1 MSISSV
7 SGFLG
12 SLSGLMGSSST
23 RQNSP
28 ESLTSARSE
37 MDEIREKGLTEWAR
51 EQKMEAL
58 KAKLRDEVL
67 SENKLT
73 EEGVAALP
81 TEQRNSIEDQIAQM
95 IQQKMQETMQRS
107 MDDAART
114 GKTEAVLLD
123 IMV

>member
-1 MSISSV
+1 MSISLV
-7 SGFLG
+7 SGVLG
-12 SLSGLMGSSST
+12 GLSGLMGSSST

-28 ESLTSARSE
+28 EAVSSARSE
-37 MDEIREKGLTEWAR
+37 MEEIRLKGLTEWAR

-58 KAKLRDEVL
+58 KEKIRAEFL
-67 SENKLT
+67 SQNKLT
-73 EEGVAALP
+73 EEGVASLS
-81 TEQRNSIEDQIAQM
+81 TEQRGSIEEEIARM
-95 IQQKMQETMQRS
+95 IQQKMEEAMQRS

>member
-12 SLSGLMGSSST
+12 GLAGLMGSNAT

-28 ESLTSARSE
+28 VEVSPARS
-37 MDEIREKGLTEWAR
+37 DLDQIREKGLSEWAR

-58 KAKLRDEVL
+58 KARLRAEVL
-67 SENKLT
+67 SDKGMSEQ
-73 EEGVAALP
+73 GVTGLP
-81 TEQRNSIEDQIAQM
+81 FEQRNSVEDEVARM
-95 IQQKMQETMQRS
+95 IQQKMEETIQRS

-114 GKTEAVLLD
+114 GKTEAILLD
-123 IMV
+123 IVV

>member
-12 SLSGLMGSSST
+12 GLAGMMGSNAT

-28 ESLTSARSE
+28 LEVSAARSE
-37 MDEIREKGLTEWAR
+37 MDQIREKGLSEWAR

-58 KAKLRDEVL
+58 KAKLRAEVL
-67 SENKLT
+67 SDKGLSEQ
-73 EEGVAALP
+73 GVASLS
-81 TEQRNSIEDQIAQM
+81 TEQQNSVEDEIARM
-95 IQQKMQETMQRS
+95 IQQKMEETIQRS
-107 MDDAART
+107 MEDAART

-123 IMV
+123 IVV

>member
-12 SLSGLMGSSST
+12 GLAGLMGSSGT

-28 ESLTSARSE
+28 ADVSSARSE

-58 KAKLRDEVL
+58 KEKLRAQVL

-73 EEGVAALP
+73 EQGVAGLSDS
-81 TEQRNSIEDQIAQM
+81 QRSSIEDEIAKL

-123 IMV
+123 IRV

>member
-1 MSISSV
+1 MSMSLV

-12 SLSGLMGSSST
+12 GLSGLMGPGST

-28 ESLTSARSE
+28 GAVSMARSE
-37 MDEIREKGLTEWAR
+37 MDEIRQKGLTEWAR

-58 KAKLRDEVL
+58 KEKLRAEVL
-67 SENKLT
+67 SEKKLT
-73 EEGVAALP
+73 EDGVAGLS
-81 TEQRNSIEDQIAQM
+81 TEQRSSVEDEIARMIE
-95 IQQKMQETMQRS
+95 QKMEETMQRS